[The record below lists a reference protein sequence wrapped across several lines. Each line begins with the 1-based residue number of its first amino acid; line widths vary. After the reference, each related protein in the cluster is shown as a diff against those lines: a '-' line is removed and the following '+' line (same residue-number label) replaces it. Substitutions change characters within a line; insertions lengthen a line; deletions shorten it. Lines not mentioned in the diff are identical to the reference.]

1 VRGGG
6 DDEGGK
12 QNDGTKGAADALNST
27 DLEGDRGGEDIPK
40 TTKYVRRA
48 AEVADIRKKMR
59 RFRAVKAQSASV
71 RLHSQ
76 TNSNLRF
83 GYPFVSLTHR
93 TALNRRCR
101 RAASTP
107 LVAAKRKNPEIEFDD
122 DDDLL
127 KPINRNQKDNE

>member
-1 VRGGG
+1 MRGGG

-48 AEVADIRKKMR
+48 AEVAGAK
-59 RFRAVKAQSASV
+59 SASV